1 MATGTKPTKKK
12 ASQVIDPFTHAAS
25 LVGVGSLDY
34 DPSDIF
40 EEEPVPLTVF
50 VKDKKYMDLPSLSPI
65 QQEFVEMGTTVYKPE
80 TFASLNWFIERY
92 VVELVAQWGKG
103 SGKDHCSRII
113 AARAVYLLL
122 CLKNPQ
128 RYFGMSPDASI
139 DIINVAYNATQANNV
154 YFVPFRR
161 LINHSPW
168 FSDKFDDRVGFIAFK
183 KNLNAISGHSDQ
195 EGLEGYNLI
204 IAVLDEISAFKTS
217 MELRNRR
224 SVRQASHS
232 AEGIY
237 EAMKS
242 SVQSRF
248 PGLGKT
254 IMLSYPRY
262 RGDFIQLKYEEGLTD
277 PHTYVSFARTWEA
290 NPTRSKEEFAI
301 EYKKNPEKAAAKF
314 ECNPPRSI
322 DTYFR
327 QAKKIDDAFDVM
339 AFESNEELD
348 ENGEPKI
355 KFDPNRHPLDPDNTL
370 IPSFVCRD
378 KFPRYIHVDA
388 ALSNDRAGFA
398 MVHQSGWDI
407 RLDNETMKTIR
418 LPVVSVDVMTYWT
431 APPGGEI
438 DLSSIRKLILDLR
451 RNGFPIVSVTYDGY
465 QSADS
470 IQILT
475 NLGIESGRLSVDKDT
490 AAYDTLKDLIYDD
503 RLKAYYCWLVTEE
516 LKNLTI
522 VVGQKVD
529 HPDYGSKDVSDALAG
544 AVQGAVQGGLVIP
557 SQSRSMPQTISMRM

>member
-1 MATGTKPTKKK
+1 MATGQKPTAKK
-12 ASQVIDPFTHAAS
+12 ASQVIDPFQHAAS
-25 LVGVGSLDY
+25 LMGVGSMEY
-34 DPSDIF
+34 NPGDIF
-40 EEEPVPLTVF
+40 DEEPVPLSVF
-50 VKDKKYMDLPSLSPI
+50 VKDKKYLALPALSPV
-65 QQEFVEMGTTVYKPE
+65 QQQFVEMGTTVYKPE
-80 TFASLNWFIERY
+80 TFVGLKWFIERY
-92 VVELVAQWGKG
+92 VIELVAQWGKG
-103 SGKDHCSRII
+103 GGKDHSCRLIS
-113 AARAVYLLL
+113 ARAAYLLL

-128 RYFGMSPDASI
+128 AYFGMSPDSSI

-168 FSDKFDDRVGFIAFK
+168 FSDKFDDRVGFIAFA

-237 EAMKS
+237 EAMRS

-262 RGDFIQLKYEEGLTD
+262 RGDFIQQKYDEGVND
-277 PHTYVSFARTWEA
+277 PHAFVSFARTWEA
-290 NPTRSKEEFAI
+290 NPTRRKEEFAI
-301 EYKKNPEKAAAKF
+301 EYRKNPEKARAKY
-314 ECNPPRSI
+314 ECDPPRSI

-327 QAKKIDDAFDVM
+327 QPKKIDEAFDVERFAM
-339 AFESNEELD
+339 VEVLD
-348 ENGEPKI
+348 ENGEPTV
-355 KFDPNRHPLDPDNTL
+355 KFDHEKHPVDHDNTL
-370 IPSFVCRD
+370 LPWFVCKD
-378 KFPRYIHVDA
+378 KMPRYIHVDA
-388 ALSNDRAGFA
+388 ALSNDRAGLA
-398 MVHQSGWDI
+398 MVHLSGWDV
-407 RLDNETMKTIR
+407 RLDSETMKTIR
-418 LPVVSVDVMTYWT
+418 LPIIAVDLMTYWT
-431 APPGGEI
+431 APYGGEI
-438 DLSSIRKLILDLR
+438 DLAGIRKLILDLR
-451 RNGFPIVSVTYDGY
+451 RNMFPIVSVTYDGY

-516 LKNLTI
+516 LKNLSI

-544 AVQGAVQGGLVIP
+544 AVQGAVQGGLIIP
-557 SQSRSMPQTISMRM
+557 TQSRTMPQTISMRA